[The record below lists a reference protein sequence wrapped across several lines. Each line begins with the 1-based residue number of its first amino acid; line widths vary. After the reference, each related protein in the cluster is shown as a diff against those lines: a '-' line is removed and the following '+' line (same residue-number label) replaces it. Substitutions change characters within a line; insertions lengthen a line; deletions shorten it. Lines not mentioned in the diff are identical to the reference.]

1 LIQCGRARLV
11 LLPLNVQPRAFE
23 DFDNG
28 GRDLGPD
35 AVAGD
40 QRDDVQVIF
49 PSLPNRAARAPLSS

>member
-1 LIQCGRARLV
+1 V
-11 LLPLNVQPRAFE
+11 PLPPNVQPRAFE
-23 DFDNG
+23 DLDNG